1 MGQRTSSD
9 PDEESEPRQSDY
21 SGRGVGRRDRSGDT
35 KRRCACH
42 GKGTGGGWR
51 CQRLEDFART
61 SRHTRGDGT
70 NGSEST
76 SGGTSFS
83 TRRSSPTPSALR
95 SGRSRRRSNG
105 SGSRRTPYAGSG
117 CRERCSSPL
126 HPPWGRTVP
135 LVRAGYPGAEKGH
148 EPFALTRYGAN
159 VEVSVSPLVPDGK
172 LPLEAVTRVLIDTG
186 AEESCI
192 DVELARRLRMPVVD
206 TVAIVWGGG
215 TCEHDVY
222 AGNVV
227 VHDLQLGVQGRFV
240 GTDFI
245 PGDIPQEV
253 ILGRTLL
260 EGTIMIYDGLK
271 GEVTLV
277 SQPGGNDPR

>member
-1 MGQRTSSD
+1 MAAAAGLAANI
-9 PDEESEPRQSDY
+9 EAYE
-21 SGRGVGRRDRSGDT
+21 
-35 KRRCACH
+35 
-42 GKGTGGGWR
+42 
-51 CQRLEDFART
+51 
-61 SRHTRGDGT
+61 T
-70 NGSEST
+70 NSSEST

-83 TRRSSPTPSALR
+83 TRRSSPTPSTRRTGQSPPRSSGSASFRTLFDESARRAKCGSPLR
-95 SGRSRRRSNG
+95 S
-105 SGSRRTPYAGSG
+105 
-117 CRERCSSPL
+117 
-126 HPPWGRTVP
+126 PWGRTVP
-135 LVRAGYPGAEKGH
+135 VVRAAYPGAEKSH

-159 VEVSVSPLVPDGK
+159 VDVTVSPLVHDGK
-172 LPLEAVTRVLIDTG
+172 LPLEAVTHVLIDTG

-215 TCEHDVY
+215 TCEHNVY

-240 GTDFI
+240 GIDFI
-245 PGDIPQEV
+245 PGDIPQGV
-253 ILGRTLL
+253 ILGRTFL

-277 SQPGGNDPR
+277 SQPGGKDPR